1 MLIVFA
7 TAILKN
13 GKNYEFIDASK
24 DLIENTRVEIGC
36 ISYNLYNDCEAH
48 ETFVFVE
55 KWNDEQALKKH
66 METTHFKDFVK
77 KTSPLFV
84 KDLDVVQYFTKE

>member
-1 MLIVFA
+1 
-7 TAILKN
+7 
-13 GKNYEFIDASK
+13 
-24 DLIENTRVEIGC
+24 
-36 ISYNLYNDCEAH
+36 
-48 ETFVFVE
+48 VE

-77 KTSPLFV
+77 KTSSLFV